1 MGDPE
6 DRAGAAPRTTAAL
19 AAALLDAREY
29 TRRTY
34 AHLTDAQQR
43 FAHIPVVNLPRWEI
57 GHIGWF
63 QEFWCRR
70 YRADDPEATRTPSRL
85 PDADAWWNSSRVP
98 HAARWALPLPD
109 WDGIDTYLDAT
120 LADTLTALAGTRDGE
135 RYFFELALYHED
147 MHGEALLMT
156 LQTLGLPLPPAYPRA
171 GVVASGLATADGDV
185 AFAGGTFELG
195 SPPGAHARRFVFD
208 NEKWA
213 HPVALAP
220 FALARRCVTNGEF
233 AAFVAADGYLRREFW
248 TEVGW
253 RWRAQSDRAQP
264 AYWRRADGHWQ
275 QRRFDAWCALDAA
288 EPVIHVN
295 AHEAEAYCAWAGRR
309 LPTEAEWEC
318 AAASAA
324 SATDPN
330 LDQRTPGPVAAAA
343 AGAGLAHVFGNVWEW
358 TASPF
363 VPFPGFAADPYADY
377 SAPWFGNH
385 RVIRGGSFATRA
397 RLVHA
402 RMRNFYLPERHDMF
416 VGFRTCARDA

>member
-1 MGDPE
+1 MADVDDHE
-6 DRAGAAPRTTAAL
+6 GAAPRSTAAL

-34 AHLTDAQQR
+34 AHLTEAQLQFPR
-43 FAHIPVVNLPRWEI
+43 IAVVNPPRWEI
-57 GHIGWF
+57 GHVGWF

-70 YRADDPEATRTPSRL
+70 HRTDDPEAARTPSRL

-98 HAARWALPLPD
+98 HAARWTLPLPD
-109 WDGIDTYLDAT
+109 WGGIGAYLDAT
-120 LADTLTALAGTRDGE
+120 LADTLDALAGTRDGE

-156 LQTLGLPLPPAYPRA
+156 LQTLGLPLPPAYPRG
-171 GVVASGLATADGDV
+171 GVAPSGVATADGDV
-185 AFAGGTFELG
+185 AFAGGTFEMG
-195 SPPGAHARRFVFD
+195 SPPGADARRFVFD

-233 AAFVAADGYLRREFW
+233 EAFVAADGYARREFW
-248 TEVGW
+248 TESGW
-253 RWRAQSDRAQP
+253 RWRAQSGRAHP
-264 AYWRRADGHWQ
+264 AYWRRADGRWQ
-275 QRRFDAWCALDAA
+275 QRRFDAWCTLDAA

-318 AAASAA
+318 AAAAA
-324 SATDPN
+324 TPAPDAN
-330 LDQRTPGPVAAAA
+330 LDQRARGPVAAAVRDA
-343 AGAGLAHVFGNVWEW
+343 ALAHVFGNVWEW
-358 TASPF
+358 TASAFAPY
-363 VPFPGFAADPYADY
+363 PGFAADPYADY
-377 SAPWFGNH
+377 SAPWFGDH

-402 RMRNFYLPERHDMF
+402 RMRNFYLPERHDVF